1 MIGLF
6 PSKYIH
12 IGGDES
18 PRTRWR
24 ECPKC
29 QSLIRRAGLKA
40 DGRHSAEDKLQGY
53 FNTRI
58 EKFLSRHGRR
68 LIGWDEIVDGGMS
81 PDATVMSWRG
91 TAGGIRAADEGFDVI
106 MSPNSSLYFD
116 YYQSANID
124 TEPPTIGGYI
134 PLKKVYDTEPVPE
147 ELTPEQARHIIGV
160 QANVWT
166 TYMRTDTILEHMLLP
181 RLAAL
186 AERAWSDGEKDFT
199 DFMTRLD
206 RLVGF
211 YDRDG
216 YSHFPHFYDIT
227 GSFTADYGRKAVGM
241 TLSSLPGA
249 DIRYTLDGSE
259 PTEESPLCTD
269 TVWIGSPAEVR
280 AVAVLPDGRR
290 SEPFCEEVTFNKA
303 TMKPIRLLTAP
314 HPKYAAAALNDGLR
328 GKRVFTYGNWAGW
341 QNDDMEA
348 VIDLGRQEEI
358 AQVAFN
364 ALLDYGSHIMDAAG
378 AKIWVSDDGETFRE
392 VHSES
397 YPEIPYGA
405 VKRIFRHEAN
415 FPPALQARYVKLRV
429 MRSAQLPDAYF
440 DRNLRPFLFIDEIYV
455 Y

>member
-1 MIGLF
+1 
-6 PSKYIH
+6 
-12 IGGDES
+12 
-18 PRTRWR
+18 
-24 ECPKC
+24 
-29 QSLIRRAGLKA
+29 
-40 DGRHSAEDKLQGY
+40 
-53 FNTRI
+53 
-58 EKFLSRHGRR
+58 
-68 LIGWDEIVDGGMS
+68 MS

-166 TYMRTDTILEHMLLP
+166 TYMRTDTILEYMLLP

-241 TLSSLPGA
+241 TSRRCPERTSATRWTAASRRKSRPSA
-249 DIRYTLDGSE
+249 PTRCGS
-259 PTEESPLCTD
+259 D
-269 TVWIGSPAEVR
+269 R
-280 AVAVLPDGRR
+280 RRR
-290 SEPFCEEVTFNKA
+290 SGRSPSCPTDG
-303 TMKPIRLLTAP
+303 
-314 HPKYAAAALNDGLR
+314 AANPSA
-328 GKRVFTYGNWAGW
+328 KR
-341 QNDDMEA
+341 
-348 VIDLGRQEEI
+348 
-358 AQVAFN
+358 
-364 ALLDYGSHIMDAAG
+364 
-378 AKIWVSDDGETFRE
+378 
-392 VHSES
+392 
-397 YPEIPYGA
+397 
-405 VKRIFRHEAN
+405 
-415 FPPALQARYVKLRV
+415 
-429 MRSAQLPDAYF
+429 
-440 DRNLRPFLFIDEIYV
+440 
-455 Y
+455 

>member
-1 MIGLF
+1 M
-6 PSKYIH
+6 
-12 IGGDES
+12 
-18 PRTRWR
+18 
-24 ECPKC
+24 
-29 QSLIRRAGLKA
+29 
-40 DGRHSAEDKLQGY
+40 
-53 FNTRI
+53 
-58 EKFLSRHGRR
+58 
-68 LIGWDEIVDGGMS
+68 
-81 PDATVMSWRG
+81 
-91 TAGGIRAADEGFDVI
+91 
-106 MSPNSSLYFD
+106 
-116 YYQSANID
+116 
-124 TEPPTIGGYI
+124 
-134 PLKKVYDTEPVPE
+134 
-147 ELTPEQARHIIGV
+147 

-186 AERAWSDGEKDFT
+186 AERAWSDREKDFT
-199 DFMTRLD
+199 DFMERLD

-216 YSHFPHFYDIT
+216 YSHFPYFYDIT
-227 GSFTADYGRKAVGM
+227 GAFTADYGRKAVGM

-249 DIRYTLDGSE
+249 DIRYTLAGSE

-290 SEPFCEEVTFNKA
+290 SEPFREEVTFNKA

-341 QNDDMEA
+341 QDDDMEA

-378 AKIWVSDDGETFRE
+378 AKVWVSDDGETFRE
-392 VHSES
+392 VYGEH

-405 VKRIFRHEAN
+405 VKRILRHEAN
-415 FPPALQARYVKLRV
+415 FSPALRARYVKLRV
-429 MRSAQLPDAYF
+429 MRSKQLPEAYF

>member
-1 MIGLF
+1 M
-6 PSKYIH
+6 
-12 IGGDES
+12 
-18 PRTRWR
+18 
-24 ECPKC
+24 
-29 QSLIRRAGLKA
+29 
-40 DGRHSAEDKLQGY
+40 
-53 FNTRI
+53 
-58 EKFLSRHGRR
+58 
-68 LIGWDEIVDGGMS
+68 
-81 PDATVMSWRG
+81 
-91 TAGGIRAADEGFDVI
+91 
-106 MSPNSSLYFD
+106 
-116 YYQSANID
+116 
-124 TEPPTIGGYI
+124 
-134 PLKKVYDTEPVPE
+134 
-147 ELTPEQARHIIGV
+147 

-290 SEPFCEEVTFNKA
+290 SEPFREEVTFNKA

-314 HPKYAAAALNDGLR
+314 HPKYAAARSTTACGANGSSPTATGR
-328 GKRVFTYGNWAGW
+328 AGRTTTW
-341 QNDDMEA
+341 
-348 VIDLGRQEEI
+348 
-358 AQVAFN
+358 
-364 ALLDYGSHIMDAAG
+364 
-378 AKIWVSDDGETFRE
+378 
-392 VHSES
+392 
-397 YPEIPYGA
+397 
-405 VKRIFRHEAN
+405 
-415 FPPALQARYVKLRV
+415 
-429 MRSAQLPDAYF
+429 
-440 DRNLRPFLFIDEIYV
+440 RP
-455 Y
+455 